1 MTYPHLPTAGRPIAA
16 ACFRQVRQR
25 LAFVRQKELELP
37 KLRGFRK
44 EAAARTMERIR
55 RETRLQLQAM
65 RQLLHALF
73 DSAHKKG

>member
-1 MTYPHLPTAGRPIAA
+1 
-16 ACFRQVRQR
+16 
-25 LAFVRQKELELP
+25 
-37 KLRGFRK
+37 
-44 EAAARTMERIR
+44 MERIR